1 MKPSFSLVML
11 LGTVLTVLIG
21 VYCAKAQAPD
31 TKGQKGQV
39 CRMEQQCH
47 WENFKKHCVWVKV
60 CR

>member
-1 MKPSFSLVML
+1 MKKHSFSLCISL
-11 LGTVLTVLIG
+11 CIATAILIG
-21 VYCAKAQAPD
+21 SHSASAQTPD
-31 TKGQKGQV
+31 GKGQV

>member
-1 MKPSFSLVML
+1 MNKRSFSLGIS
-11 LGTVLTVLIG
+11 LGIAAAVLMG
-21 VYCAKAQAPD
+21 SYCANAQTPD
-31 TKGQKGQV
+31 GKGQV